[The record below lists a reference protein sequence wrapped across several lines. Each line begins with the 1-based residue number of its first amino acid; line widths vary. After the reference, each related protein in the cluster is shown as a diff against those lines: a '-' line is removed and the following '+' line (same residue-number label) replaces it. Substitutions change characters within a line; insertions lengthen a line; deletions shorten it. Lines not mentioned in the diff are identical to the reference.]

1 MKKTTFFLVLAIIL
15 TGFFQVKGENKPRGN
30 NTIDLRKN
38 VSSINQSGVRKVKD
52 LIIYRDTMFYSAFP
66 SVIKRPDG
74 EILLAFRRAP
84 ERRLFGQ
91 EGVSHT
97 DPNSYLVMVRSRD
110 GENWTSDPELIYAHP
125 FGGSQDPCLLQLT
138 DGTLL
143 CTGYTWGLI
152 RPDADQVLNRPIT
165 LVKSKSEQLPAFTFL
180 GGYLVRSTDGGDTW
194 TGPVYPPNVPAET
207 QADVWGKPLPA
218 YNRGA
223 LCEGKDSKIYWAVA
237 ARDVVSPAKTSVYL
251 LISEDKG
258 LSWSYSCPVAVDN
271 EISFNETSLYETPNG
286 DLVAFL
292 RTADMPDHH
301 SCIARSSDGGKS
313 FRWQSMN
320 FYGYPLHALKLPDNR
335 VLLTYGYRN
344 KPYGIRGRI
353 LNPECSDF
361 ETAAEFVI
369 RDDGGTSDLG
379 YSWAVQLDKKRV
391 LVVYYF
397 NTNNGNRYIAGTILE
412 IQS

>member
-1 MKKTTFFLVLAIIL
+1 MKKTTFLLVLAIIL
-15 TGFFQVKGENKPRGN
+15 TGFFHAKGENRPCGD
-30 NTIDLRKN
+30 NTIDLQKN
-38 VSSINQSGVRKVKD
+38 VSSTNLPGIRKVKD

-66 SVIKRPDG
+66 SVVTRPDG

-91 EGVSHT
+91 EGISHT

-110 GENWTSDPELIYAHP
+110 GENWTTEPELIYAHP

-143 CTGYTWGLI
+143 CASYTWGLI
-152 RPDADQVLNRPIT
+152 RPDAGQALNRPIS
-165 LVKSKSEQLPAFTFL
+165 LVKGKSEQSPAFTFL
-180 GGYLVRSTDGGDTW
+180 GGYLMRSTDGGKSW
-194 TGPVYPPNVPAET
+194 SGPFYPPNVPAET
-207 QADVWGKPLPA
+207 QVDVWGKPLPA

-223 LCEGKDSKIYWAVA
+223 LCEGKDGKIYWAVA
-237 ARDVVSPAKTSVYL
+237 ARDAVSPAKTSVYL

-258 LSWSYSCPVAVDN
+258 LSWNYACPVAVDN
-271 EISFNETSLYETPNG
+271 EISFNETSLYETPGG

-292 RTADMPDHH
+292 RTADMPGHI

-313 FRWQSMN
+313 FWWQSMN
-320 FYGYPLHALKLPDNR
+320 FYGYPLHALKLPDDR

-344 KPYGIRGRI
+344 KPYGIRAKI
-353 LNPECSDF
+353 LNAECSDF
-361 ETAAEFVI
+361 ETATEFVI
-369 RDDGGTSDLG
+369 RDDEGTTDLG

-397 NTNNGNRYIAGTILE
+397 NTGNGNRHIAGTILE
-412 IQS
+412 IQ